1 MKMLYT
7 ENMNLNEQISRI
19 RGLIYELAPHSSG
32 VQEFIAQV
40 QQKPELLKHMNFRS
54 MDDLLEYIDN
64 ATYEEFSQLR
74 DEVNHFINR
83 RKKYFQSEM
92 DEFER
97 AAQDLSRDEGIEISV
112 NQLLDAFEKA
122 KEVKIPDDVWGRLEN
137 TESNQIK
144 KGEINKVI
152 ALAKQYNKQHP
163 KELKKALLSGDYKR
177 PLILKFGDR
186 YHLVAGNTRLCTAA
200 ALGIKPQVLIGE
212 I

>member
-1 MKMLYT
+1 MKMPYT

-40 QQKPELLKHMNFRS
+40 QEKPELLKHMNFRN
-54 MDDLLEYIDN
+54 MNDLLDYIDN
-64 ATYEEFSQLR
+64 ASYEEFSQLR

-97 AAQDLSRDEGIEISV
+97 AAQDLSRDEGIEVSV

-122 KEVKIPDDVWGRLEN
+122 KEVKIPNDVWINLEN

-163 KELKKALLSGDYKR
+163 KELKKALLSGDYRR

-200 ALGIKPQVLIGE
+200 ALGIQPQVLIGE

>member
-1 MKMLYT
+1 
-7 ENMNLNEQISRI
+7 MNLNEQISRI
-19 RGLIYELAPHSSG
+19 RGLIYELAPQSSG

-40 QQKPELLKHMNFRS
+40 QEKPELLKHMNFRN
-54 MDDLLEYIDN
+54 MENLLDYIDN
-64 ATYEEFSQLR
+64 ANYEEFSQLR

-83 RKKYFQSEM
+83 RKKYFQSEI

-163 KELKKALLSGDYKR
+163 KELKKALLSGDYRR

-200 ALGIKPQVLIGE
+200 ALGIQPQVLIGE